1 MLWKLTGTA
10 EQAIDGLRGEGIEP
24 TPQEVLY
31 IQQLSLDVEAPKS
44 GISLC
49 KGAPVEVGGATLWP
63 LTIAASM
70 WYGEI
75 SEAAWVGSSMKME
88 VFCMAFAMA
97 HGHDPA
103 LPKLKGWRAKV
114 AVRLWASRLRCT
126 LNELAQAIADVNGD
140 EIRVLSDKQKRE
152 ANEPSRVS
160 ETTLA
165 QDACV
170 LCGGTPEFWER
181 ECSMAYVAELV
192 TRGMRLKSA
201 LGGAQVE
208 DSSEALAILAQ
219 YVREV
224 REAHMAEAVKRKDG
238 E

>member
-24 TPQEVLY
+24 SPQEVLY

-44 GISLC
+44 GVSLC
-49 KGAPVEVGGATLWP
+49 KGAPVEVGGVWLWP
-63 LTIAASM
+63 LTIAAST
-70 WYGEI
+70 WYGDI
-75 SEAAWVGSSMKME
+75 SQASWATASVKME
-88 VFCMAFAMA
+88 VYCMAYAMA

-103 LPKLKGWRAKV
+103 LVETMGFRARV

-126 LNELAQAIADVNGD
+126 LAELAQAIADVNGD
-140 EIRVLSDKQKRE
+140 EIHVLSDKQKRD
-152 ANEPSRVS
+152 ANDPSRVAES
-160 ETTLA
+160 ALA
-165 QDACV
+165 QDACA
-170 LCGGTPEFWER
+170 LCGGTPDFWER

-192 TRGMRLKSA
+192 TRGMRLKNA
-201 LGGAQVE
+201 LGGAQVDE
-208 DSSEALAILAQ
+208 SAEALAILAQ

-224 REAHMAEAVKRKDG
+224 RESHKAEAAEKKGG